1 MPELPEIRAHAE
13 RMAERLAG
21 DVLAGVVPLS
31 FTVLK
36 TVRPSVDDAVGR
48 PLVGVATRG
57 KHLLLDFGETV
68 HVVHLMQG
76 GRLRPD
82 PKEAKRPRN
91 GHLRWRF
98 QRGGAWL
105 LTEAGTEQKAGV
117 WAVAG
122 DPVTQEPLDHLGPEA
137 DMIDVEAMRALLV
150 EHSARLHTFLRDQR
164 IMAGLG
170 RMLANE
176 ICHRARLS
184 PFAQTTKLGEEAAAA
199 IVAAIQASVA
209 EALEVE
215 RTRDDISASADR
227 PSRVHNR
234 VGQAC
239 PVCGDEVRSVEYRS
253 YTVAYCATCQTD
265 GRVLADN
272 ALSRLH
278 AQPGRDVPDRPRPA
292 KKSGSKPSRRRRS

>member
-1 MPELPEIRAHAE
+1 MPELPEVRAHAE
-13 RMAERLAG
+13 RMTDALAG
-21 DVLAGVVPLS
+21 DVLTGVQPLS

-36 TVRPSVDDAVGR
+36 TFRPSVDDAVGQALR
-48 PLVGVATRG
+48 EVRTRG

-98 QRGGAWL
+98 RDDGSWL

-122 DPVTQEPLDHLGPEA
+122 DPLTQEPLDHLGPEA
-137 DMIDVEAMRALLV
+137 DAVDVPTVQAILADR
-150 EHSARLHTFLRDQR
+150 SARLHTLLRDQR
-164 IMAGLG
+164 ALAGLG

-184 PFAQTTKLGEEAAAA
+184 PFAQTTTLGEEEATRIVEA
-199 IVAAIQASVA
+199 IG
-209 EALEVE
+209 EALDEALTAE
-215 RTRDDISASADR
+215 RARDDMSASAER

-234 VGQAC
+234 TGEPC
-239 PVCGDEVRSVEYRS
+239 PVCDDTIRSVEYRA
-253 YTVAYCATCQTD
+253 YTVSYCPTCQTD
-265 GRVLADN
+265 GRILADN
-272 ALSRLH
+272 TT
-278 AQPGRDVPDRPRPA
+278 
-292 KKSGSKPSRRRRS
+292 SKFLK